1 MTLALWGLLTDF
13 VTCYYQALAISY
25 RFPLPMDTEAT
36 TTLNS
41 KWHWEFLDAR
51 FGKCRAVHSSLA
63 SIDYLQSLLQY
74 LALLL
79 ALSSTRSGVFKRVT
93 YLSVCNRMPVVMS

>member
-1 MTLALWGLLTDF
+1 MTLALWGLLTDI

-41 KWHWEFLDAR
+41 KWEFLDAR

-63 SIDYLQSLLQY
+63 SIDYLQSPLQY

-79 ALSSTRSGVFKRVT
+79 ALGVVFSNV
-93 YLSVCNRMPVVMS
+93 